1 MERLGAA
8 FIAAPGLAV
17 YSKQPCHCVHIDGPV
32 DGPMLIAAAAT
43 VLGHRSDAYVWLLD
57 RARAEAVGLDIRE
70 LCQAKHWP
78 RSTFYER
85 TRLAAE
91 RVALFLNEHR
101 FARKNHRAS

>member
-1 MERLGAA
+1 VRARAAERGLRRLTRSRGLFRAA
-8 FIAAPGLAV
+8 NAFRA
-17 YSKQPCHCVHIDGPV
+17 HFGPV
-32 DGPMLIAAAAT
+32 DGPMLIAAAAA
-43 VLGHRSDAYVWLLD
+43 VLGHRSDAYVWLLE

-91 RVALFLNEHR
+91 RVALYLNEHR
-101 FARKNHRAS
+101 

>member
-1 MERLGAA
+1 
-8 FIAAPGLAV
+8 
-17 YSKQPCHCVHIDGPV
+17 
-32 DGPMLIAAAAT
+32 MLIAAASA
-43 VLGHRSDAYVWLLD
+43 VLGHRSDAYVWLLE

-91 RVALFLNEHR
+91 RVA
-101 FARKNHRAS
+101 